1 MSDAF
6 GPGAARLSGQV
17 ALLLGWPPERF
28 WRATPEELATVLAA
42 ATPSPEGRVDRQMIN
57 ALMER
62 DRHG

>member
-1 MSDAF
+1 MNEAL

-17 ALLLGWPPERF
+17 ALLFGWSPERF
-28 WRATPEELATVLAA
+28 WRATPEELATVLTAA
-42 ATPSPEGRVDRQMIN
+42 SPSPDGGIDRQTIN

>member
-1 MSDAF
+1 MSERF
-6 GPGAARLSGQV
+6 GPGAARLSGHV

-42 ATPSPEGRVDRQMIN
+42 AMPSPDGGIDRQTIN

-62 DRHG
+62 ERHG